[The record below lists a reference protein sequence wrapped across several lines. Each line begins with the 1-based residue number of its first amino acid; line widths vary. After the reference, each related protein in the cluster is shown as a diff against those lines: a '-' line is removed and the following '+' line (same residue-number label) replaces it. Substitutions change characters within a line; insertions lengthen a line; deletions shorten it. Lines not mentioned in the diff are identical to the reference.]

1 MQGGRAWQGPGWFTQ
16 NQAENMKWAIKA
28 CNNLW
33 MGQTRWNRTTYGTSN
48 RRDQFRAQLQRL
60 ACRLVALC
68 VCVQWCATSSRAPPP
83 GSSCTY
89 NWIVLVE

>member
-28 CNNLW
+28 CNNLCL
-33 MGQTRWNRTTYGTSN
+33 GQTRWNRSTYGTSN

-68 VCVQWCATSSRAPPP
+68 VCAVVRHQLPRAPP
-83 GSSCTY
+83 GQQ
-89 NWIVLVE
+89 LHL